1 MMRSLIEDF
10 KLGDSISKAVA
21 EELAIAVKRV

>member
-1 MMRSLIEDF
+1 MRSLIEEF

-21 EELAIAVKRV
+21 EELAIAVI